1 MLFTELPDTALAAIL
16 SGFCD
21 GKTISTLALNV
32 VNGRNSGGH
41 RRFWNICRNV
51 LVERY
56 IRLRCRHGGLLS
68 FSTITADRSEEIR
81 DILDITREDIRLSTN
96 DDDDMITKFSHW
108 CAILDY
114 FETQLQLFQVA
125 AATQS
130 QQQQQP
136 NHPAP
141 SSLSSSPSLL
151 LLPRRREP
159 QWIVWRGNMTM
170 PNGEIQCYL
179 TTPFWSV
186 GAMRFWQQMEQENA
200 SFCRPSPP
208 NFAFRPPPP
217 PQRSRPTQTSST
229 DANAAAEQND
239 TDDDTDDT
247 GDDDDEDSFD
257 NRRQSGV
264 TPYGTL
270 FAIDPVSKRRF
281 AFQCGDLAI
290 DHFDAVRERDHWRHA
305 LIPLSQL
312 YDHEATVVLVDH
324 SFVSRTYTDHPVGPL
339 LVGDA
344 RSSLCVCWDK
354 EQGEDDWEMAHA
366 RLGEMCVQIM
376 NGFPGK
382 TFRDGLLASTD
393 YVQANEFCNF

>member
-32 VNGRNSGGH
+32 MSGRGRNSGH

-56 IRLRCRHGGLLS
+56 IRLSRHGSLLS
-68 FSTITADRSEEIR
+68 SSSSSTAYEEIR
-81 DILDITREDIRLSTN
+81 DVVDITREDIRLSTN
-96 DDDDMITKFSHW
+96 DDDDDMITKFSHW

-114 FETQLQLFQVA
+114 FETQLHLYQVA
-125 AATQS
+125 AAAQS
-130 QQQQQP
+130 QQQQHQS
-136 NHPAP
+136 NHPSS
-141 SSLSSSPSLL
+141 SSLSSPI
-151 LLPRRREP
+151 LPRRREP

-170 PNGEIQCYL
+170 PNGEIQCYM
-179 TTPFWSV
+179 TTPFWTV

-208 NFAFRPPPP
+208 HFAFRPP
-217 PQRSRPTQTSST
+217 RSRRTAQTSSV
-229 DANAAAEQND
+229 DASAAAAESEQD
-239 TDDDTDDT
+239 DDDTDD
-247 GDDDDEDSFD
+247 DDDDDSFD
-257 NRRQSGV
+257 RRQSGI

-290 DHFDAVRERDHWRHA
+290 DHFDNVRERDHWRHA

-312 YDHEATVVLVDH
+312 YNDHDDASVVLVDH

-339 LVGDA
+339 LVGEA

-354 EQGEDDWEMAHA
+354 EQGEDDWESSHA

-382 TFRDGLLASTD
+382 TFRDGLLANSTD
-393 YVQANEFCNF
+393 YVHANEFCNF